1 MRLTG
6 GGGPL
11 YNFVSSP
18 ITEPRGEGYGE
29 DLSEKK
35 FEFKNYPFQFPLSGR
50 GVGERPLLILNPPV
64 PFPDNFSG

>member
-29 DLSEKK
+29 DLSEKNLNLK
-35 FEFKNYPFQFPLSGR
+35 TTPSSSLSLGEGLGR
-50 GVGERPLLILNPPV
+50 GRFL
-64 PFPDNFSG
+64 S